1 MHEVLT
7 SEVNNKID
15 FENFTLK
22 KLLVGNYL
30 KPKVGK
36 NLSPIVFINLC
47 VDSKKDQIITL
58 KALLDTGATSTIIKS
73 KFVTKLDKRQCEPT
87 AWKTANGYFETH
99 EKVKTEFL
107 IPELNDQRLIT
118 ADMHETQQNMPY
130 DLIIGIDLLKELG
143 IDILNSKLT
152 IKWDESE
159 TPFKDRSIK
168 LNKAIQLEEEPE
180 HV

>member
-1 MHEVLT
+1 MNQL
-7 SEVNNKID
+7 
-15 FENFTLK
+15 LK
-22 KLLVGNYL
+22 
-30 KPKVGK
+30 
-36 NLSPIVFINLC
+36 
-47 VDSKKDQIITL
+47 
-58 KALLDTGATSTIIKS
+58 
-73 KFVTKLDKRQCEPT
+73 E
-87 AWKTANGYFETH
+87 TANGYFETH